1 MEVPMI
7 NIIRDFEVGMSSIN
21 DPSFLSRSV
30 AVSGI
35 GKLHQAYGFW
45 KWGALII
52 AFLAYFT
59 NFITRL
65 KSLVVRLRKIHVSIS
80 PPTLFD
86 DYDSDSDISC
96 SSSVSS
102 DNDEDDDQEDDEDE
116 EDEKD
121 VDFIYNKGWV
131 NNGGFRVKGSE
142 YYSNDDQGQNGNF
155 ACFNGS
161 FGDLFSWPDLGGIGS
176 SGVVKLWDHLDIDG
190 GDYDGDDNNVV
201 AAFLRNCGSSSAS
214 SPSSFFLTAEKKG
227 SDGVKVEACDPRVGF
242 RIPALLAEWRQ
253 PGRFLGNIVGVDV
266 GGVEKLYVRD
276 DVSGKIAV
284 GDLRK
289 FNGALTESDG
299 ETWWD
304 ADVVIAGDGFVE
316 EKR

>member
-7 NIIRDFEVGMSSIN
+7 NRIRDFEVGINSIN

-65 KSLVVRLRKIHVSIS
+65 KSLVVRLRKIDVSIS

-86 DYDSDSDISC
+86 DYDTDSDVSC
-96 SSSVSS
+96 SSSPSS
-102 DNDEDDDQEDDEDE
+102 DDDE
-116 EDEKD
+116 EDAEDKDEED
-121 VDFIYNKGWV
+121 VDSIYDQGWV
-131 NNGGFRVKGSE
+131 NGSFRARGSE
-142 YYSNDDQGQNGNF
+142 QGQNGNF
-155 ACFNGS
+155 TCFNGS

-190 GDYDGDDNNVV
+190 DEDGDGENVV
-201 AAFLRNCGSSSAS
+201 ASFLRNCGGAA
-214 SPSSFFLTAEKKG
+214 SPSSIFLTAEKRG
-227 SDGVKVEACDPRVGF
+227 SDGVKVEARDPRVGF
-242 RIPALLAEWRQ
+242 RMPALLAEWRQ
-253 PGRFLGNIVGVDV
+253 PGRFLGNIIGVDV
-266 GGVEKLYVRD
+266 GGVEKIYVRD
-276 DVSGKIAV
+276 DVSGKVAV
-284 GDLRK
+284 GDLRR
-289 FNGALTESDG
+289 FNGALTENDG

-304 ADVVIAGDGFVE
+304 TDVVIGG
-316 EKR
+316 

>member
-7 NIIRDFEVGMSSIN
+7 NRIRDFEVGINSIN

-65 KSLVVRLRKIHVSIS
+65 KTLVVRLRKIDVSIS
-80 PPTLFD
+80 SPTLFD

-96 SSSVSS
+96 SSSASS
-102 DNDEDDDQEDDEDE
+102 DDEDE
-116 EDEKD
+116 DEDREEDEED
-121 VDFIYNKGWV
+121 VDSVYNRGWV
-131 NNGGFRVKGSE
+131 NGGFRVRGSD
-142 YYSNDDQGQNGNF
+142 YYNSNDQGQNGNF

-161 FGDLFSWPDLGGIGS
+161 FRDLFSWPDLGGIGS

-190 GDYDGDDNNVV
+190 GDEDGDGGENAV
-201 AAFLRNCGSSSAS
+201 ASFLRNCGSSSAA
-214 SPSSFFLTAEKKG
+214 SPSSFFLTAERKG
-227 SDGVKVEACDPRVGF
+227 SDGVKVEARDPRAGF
-242 RIPALLAEWRQ
+242 RMPALLAEWKQ
-253 PGRFLGNIVGVDV
+253 PGRFLGDVIGVDV
-266 GGVEKLYVRD
+266 GGVEKIYVRD

-284 GDLRK
+284 GDLRR
-289 FNGALTESDG
+289 FNGALTDLTESGG
-299 ETWWD
+299 ENWWD
-304 ADVVIAGDGFVE
+304 ADVVIGC
-316 EKR
+316 

>member
-7 NIIRDFEVGMSSIN
+7 NIIRDFEVGINSIN

-59 NFITRL
+59 NFVTRI
-65 KSLVVRLRKIHVSIS
+65 KSLVVRLRKIDVSIS
-80 PPTLFD
+80 SPTLFD
-86 DYDSDSDISC
+86 DYDSDSDVSC
-96 SSSVSS
+96 SSAASS
-102 DNDEDDDQEDDEDE
+102 DDEDDEEGDEDEDE
-116 EDEKD
+116 ED
-121 VDFIYNKGWV
+121 VDSIYDRRRV
-131 NNGGFRVKGSE
+131 NGGFRVKGSD
-142 YYSNDDQGQNGNF
+142 YYFNNGEGQNGNF
-155 ACFNGS
+155 ASFSGS

-190 GDYDGDDNNVV
+190 GDDDGEYDGQRNVV
-201 AAFLRNCGSSSAS
+201 ASFLRNCGSS
-214 SPSSFFLTAEKKG
+214 PSSFYLTAEKKG
-227 SDGVKVEACDPRVGF
+227 SDGVKVEACDPRAGF
-242 RIPALLAEWRQ
+242 RMPALLAEWRQ
-253 PGRFLGNIVGVDV
+253 PGKLLGNIIGVDV
-266 GGVEKLYVRD
+266 GGVEKIYVRD
-276 DVSGKIAV
+276 DVNGKIAV

-289 FNGALTESDG
+289 FNGPLTDLTESDG

-304 ADVVIAGDGFVE
+304 ADVVITADGSVDE
-316 EKR
+316 MH

>member
-7 NIIRDFEVGMSSIN
+7 NRIRDFEVGINTIN

-65 KSLVVRLRKIHVSIS
+65 KSLVVRLRKIDVSIS
-80 PPTLFD
+80 SPTLFD
-86 DYDSDSDISC
+86 DYDSDSDVSC
-96 SSSVSS
+96 SSSASS
-102 DNDEDDDQEDDEDE
+102 DDEDDEEEEDKDEDE
-116 EDEKD
+116 QD
-121 VDFIYNKGWV
+121 VDSIYDQGWV
-131 NNGGFRVKGSE
+131 NGSFRVRGS
-142 YYSNDDQGQNGNF
+142 DQGQKGNF
-155 ACFNGS
+155 TCFNGS

-176 SGVVKLWDHLDIDG
+176 SGVVKLWDHLDVDG
-190 GDYDGDDNNVV
+190 GDEDGDGENVV
-201 AAFLRNCGSSSAS
+201 ASFLRNCSSSA

-227 SDGVKVEACDPRVGF
+227 SDTVKVEACDPRAGF
-242 RIPALLAEWRQ
+242 RMPALLAEWRQ
-253 PGRFLGNIVGVDV
+253 PGRFLGNILGVDV
-266 GGVEKLYVRD
+266 GGVEKIYVRD

-284 GDLRK
+284 GDLRR
-289 FNGALTESDG
+289 FNGALTDLTESDG

-304 ADVVIAGDGFVE
+304 ADVVIGG
-316 EKR
+316 

>member
-7 NIIRDFEVGMSSIN
+7 NIIRDFEVGMSSMN

-59 NFITRL
+59 SFITRL
-65 KSLVVRLRKIHVSIS
+65 KSLVVRLRKIDVSIS

-86 DYDSDSDISC
+86 DYDSDSDVSC
-96 SSSVSS
+96 PSSVSS
-102 DNDEDDDQEDDEDE
+102 DDEDDQEDEDED

-131 NNGGFRVKGSE
+131 NGGFRVKGSD
-142 YYSNDDQGQNGNF
+142 YFQGQNGNF

-190 GDYDGDDNNVV
+190 GDYDGDDDDQRSNVV
-201 AAFLRNCGSSSAS
+201 ASFLRNCGSSS

-227 SDGVKVEACDPRVGF
+227 SDAVKVEACDPRVGF
-242 RIPALLAEWRQ
+242 RMPALLAEWRQ

-304 ADVVIAGDGFVE
+304 ADVVIAADGFVE

>member
-7 NIIRDFEVGMSSIN
+7 NRIRDFEVGINSIN

-65 KSLVVRLRKIHVSIS
+65 KSLVVRLRKIDVSIS
-80 PPTLFD
+80 SPTLFD
-86 DYDSDSDISC
+86 DYDSDSDVSC
-96 SSSVSS
+96 SSSASS
-102 DNDEDDDQEDDEDE
+102 DDEDE
-116 EDEKD
+116 DGEEDDAEDEED
-121 VDFIYNKGWV
+121 VDSIYNRGWV
-131 NNGGFRVKGSE
+131 NGSFRVRGS
-142 YYSNDDQGQNGNF
+142 DQGQNDNF
-155 ACFNGS
+155 TCLRGS
-161 FGDLFSWPDLGGIGS
+161 FGDLFSWPDLGRMGS
-176 SGVVKLWDHLDIDG
+176 SGVVKLWDYLDIDE
-190 GDYDGDDNNVV
+190 DGDGENVV
-201 AAFLRNCGSSSAS
+201 ASFLRNCSSSSA

-227 SDGVKVEACDPRVGF
+227 SDAVKVEACDPRAGF
-242 RIPALLAEWRQ
+242 RMPALLAEWRQ
-253 PGRFLGNIVGVDV
+253 PGRLLGNIIGVDV
-266 GGVEKLYVRD
+266 GGVEKIYVRD

-284 GDLRK
+284 GDLRR
-289 FNGALTESDG
+289 FNGALTDLTESDS

-304 ADVVIAGDGFVE
+304 ADVVIGG
-316 EKR
+316 

>member
-7 NIIRDFEVGMSSIN
+7 NRIRDFEVGINSIN

-65 KSLVVRLRKIHVSIS
+65 KSLVVRLRKIDVSIS
-80 PPTLFD
+80 SPTLFD
-86 DYDSDSDISC
+86 DYDSDSDVSC
-96 SSSVSS
+96 SSSASS
-102 DNDEDDDQEDDEDE
+102 DDEDEDGEEDDDEDE
-116 EDEKD
+116 ED
-121 VDFIYNKGWV
+121 VDSIYNRGWV
-131 NNGGFRVKGSE
+131 NGSFRVRGS
-142 YYSNDDQGQNGNF
+142 DQGQKGNF
-155 ACFNGS
+155 TCFNGS

-176 SGVVKLWDHLDIDG
+176 SGVVKLWDHLDVDG
-190 GDYDGDDNNVV
+190 GDEDGDGENVV
-201 AAFLRNCGSSSAS
+201 ASFLRNCSSSA

-227 SDGVKVEACDPRVGF
+227 SDTVKVDACDPRAGF
-242 RIPALLAEWRQ
+242 RMPALLAEWRQ
-253 PGRFLGNIVGVDV
+253 PGRFLGNILGVDV
-266 GGVEKLYVRD
+266 GGVEKIYVRD

-284 GDLRK
+284 GDLRR
-289 FNGALTESDG
+289 FNGALTDLTESDG

-304 ADVVIAGDGFVE
+304 ADVVIGG
-316 EKR
+316 

>member
-7 NIIRDFEVGMSSIN
+7 NRIRDFEVGINTIN

-65 KSLVVRLRKIHVSIS
+65 KSLVV
-80 PPTLFD
+80 
-86 DYDSDSDISC
+86 
-96 SSSVSS
+96 
-102 DNDEDDDQEDDEDE
+102 
-116 EDEKD
+116 
-121 VDFIYNKGWV
+121 
-131 NNGGFRVKGSE
+131 
-142 YYSNDDQGQNGNF
+142 
-155 ACFNGS
+155 S

-176 SGVVKLWDHLDIDG
+176 SGVVKLWDHLDVDG
-190 GDYDGDDNNVV
+190 GDEDGDGENVV
-201 AAFLRNCGSSSAS
+201 ASFLRNCSSSA

-227 SDGVKVEACDPRVGF
+227 SDAVKVEACDPRAGF
-242 RIPALLAEWRQ
+242 RMPALLAEWRQ

-266 GGVEKLYVRD
+266 GGVEKIYVRD

-284 GDLRK
+284 GDLRR
-289 FNGALTESDG
+289 FNGALTDLTESDG

-304 ADVVIAGDGFVE
+304 ADVVIGG
-316 EKR
+316 

>member
-65 KSLVVRLRKIHVSIS
+65 KSLVVRLRKIDVSIS

-86 DYDSDSDISC
+86 DYDSDSDVSC

-102 DNDEDDDQEDDEDE
+102 DDEDEDDREDDED

-131 NNGGFRVKGSE
+131 NGGFRVKGSD
-142 YYSNDDQGQNGNF
+142 YYNNDDQGQNGNF
-155 ACFNGS
+155 SCFNGS

-176 SGVVKLWDHLDIDG
+176 SGVVKLWDHLDIDD
-190 GDYDGDDNNVV
+190 GDYDGDDDQQNNVV
-201 AAFLRNCGSSSAS
+201 ASFLRNCSSS
-214 SPSSFFLTAEKKG
+214 SPSTFFLTAEKKG
-227 SDGVKVEACDPRVGF
+227 SDAVKVEACDPRVGF
-242 RIPALLAEWRQ
+242 RMPALLAEWRQ

-276 DVSGKIAV
+276 DVSGKIAM

-304 ADVVIAGDGFVE
+304 ADVVVAADGFVE

>member
-1 MEVPMI
+1 MI
-7 NIIRDFEVGMSSIN
+7 NRIRDFEVGINSIN

-59 NFITRL
+59 NLITRI
-65 KSLVVRLRKIHVSIS
+65 KSLVVRLRKIDVSIS
-80 PPTLFD
+80 SPTLFD
-86 DYDSDSDISC
+86 DYDSDSDVSC
-96 SSSVSS
+96 PSLASS
-102 DNDEDDDQEDDEDE
+102 DDEDDEDDDEEDDDLFSCRRR
-116 EDEKD
+116 
-121 VDFIYNKGWV
+121 V
-131 NNGGFRVKGSE
+131 NGGFRVKGSE
-142 YYSNDDQGQNGNF
+142 YYDNDQGQNGNF
-155 ACFNGS
+155 TCCSGS

-190 GDYDGDDNNVV
+190 GDDDGDDDHRNVV
-201 AAFLRNCGSSSAS
+201 ASFLRNCGSS
-214 SPSSFFLTAEKKG
+214 SSFFLTAEKKG
-227 SDGVKVEACDPRVGF
+227 TDAVKVKACDPRAGF
-242 RIPALLAEWRQ
+242 RMPALLAEWRQ
-253 PGRFLGNIVGVDV
+253 PGRLLGDIIGVNV
-266 GGVEKLYVRD
+266 GGVEKIYVRD

-304 ADVVIAGDGFVE
+304 ADVVITADGFVDE
-316 EKR
+316 MQ

>member
-1 MEVPMI
+1 MI

-65 KSLVVRLRKIHVSIS
+65 KSLVVTRLRKIDVSIS

-102 DNDEDDDQEDDEDE
+102 DNEEDEDDQEDDD

-131 NNGGFRVKGSE
+131 NGGFRVKGSD

-155 ACFNGS
+155 GCFKGS

-176 SGVVKLWDHLDIDG
+176 SGVVKLWDHLDIDDG
-190 GDYDGDDNNVV
+190 GDQRSNVV
-201 AAFLRNCGSSSAS
+201 ASFFKNCSS

-227 SDGVKVEACDPRVGF
+227 RDAVKVEACDPRVGF
-242 RIPALLAEWRQ
+242 RMPALLAEWRQ

-304 ADVVIAGDGFVE
+304 ADVVVAGDGFVE
-316 EKR
+316 EKRR